1 MSKSKSKKIGRD
13 RLLIIMKMF
22 LGIFWAFYSL
32 RFKRIWRGHDWEE
45 ATRRS
50 LYKSEARRFRLTAV
64 ELGGLLIK
72 LGQFFSTRVDVL
84 PQDSIRELSGLQDEV
99 REETF
104 ADIRRVMEAELSCPI
119 EEVFVRFEEKALAA
133 ASLGQVHRAIL
144 KDGQTVAVK
153 VQRPGI
159 EDLVR
164 IDLKAIKKVVGF
176 LKRFTNWEK
185 FVDMDAI
192 YEEFSTTVW
201 EELDYIQEGKNAEA
215 FATNLSGDSDL
226 LIPAIIWSHT
236 TKKVLTMEYME
247 GMKVTDVAFLDEAG
261 VDRKKLASHLLQT
274 YIKQV
279 LVDGFFHAD
288 PHPGNLFVNRDG
300 KIILIDFGMVGT
312 ISPQL
317 RDTLVEMVVA
327 MVKRDYPTVVT
338 YLREVGFIRPHT
350 DSESLTRAL
359 GIFLEHILGSG
370 KELIKAN
377 LDSFLV
383 DLEQLL
389 YEQPFQIPA
398 NFTFLGRAL
407 GTLYGICVG
416 LYPEISFLD
425 EARPYINE
433 LTRGQHKLWDILKDK
448 SLSFMNALVELPPL
462 AESTLRQAQR
472 GELTVRVPLQS
483 LNQAMDENTRA
494 MRSLSWSLTF
504 GFSLLAGA
512 YLYVHNEKNLALIL
526 FLLSLGALLLG
537 LKNSRGRGTIRP
549 PHPVNRTGKPYR

>member
-1 MSKSKSKKIGRD
+1 MAKSNKTGRR
-13 RLLIIMKMF
+13 RLLVIIKMF

-32 RFKRIWRGHDWEE
+32 RFKRIWRGSDWEA

-50 LYKSEARRFRLTAV
+50 LYRSQARRFRLTAV

-72 LGQFFSTRVDVL
+72 LGQFFSTRVDML

-99 REETF
+99 REESF
-104 ADIRRVMEAELSCPI
+104 SDIRRVIEAELSCPL
-119 EEVFVRFEEKALAA
+119 EEIFTQFEEKALAA
-133 ASLGQVHRAIL
+133 ASLGQVHRAVL

-159 EDLVR
+159 EDLVG
-164 IDLKAIKKVVGF
+164 IDLKAIQKVVGF
-176 LKRFTNWEK
+176 LRRFTNWEQ
-185 FVDMDAI
+185 FIDMDAI
-192 YEEFSTTVW
+192 FEEFATTVW
-201 EELDYIQEGKNAEA
+201 EELDYIQEGKNAET
-215 FATNLSGDSDL
+215 FAANLSTDSDL
-226 LIPAIIWSHT
+226 LIPAIIWPLT
-236 TKKVLTMEYME
+236 TKKVLTMEFME
-247 GMKVTDVAFLDEAG
+247 GMKITDTTALNEA
-261 VDRKKLASHLLQT
+261 VIDRKKLASHLLQT

-288 PHPGNLFVNRDG
+288 PHPGNLFVNQDG

-312 ISPQL
+312 ISHEL
-317 RDTLVEMVVA
+317 RDTLAEMVVA

-338 YLREVGFIRPHT
+338 YLREVGFIRPNA
-350 DSESLTRAL
+350 DSDALTRAL

-370 KELIKAN
+370 KELIKTN
-377 LDSFLV
+377 LDSFLA

-425 EARPYINE
+425 EARPYIDE
-433 LTRGQHKLWDILKDK
+433 LTRGQHKLWDIIKDK
-448 SLSFMNALVELPPL
+448 SFNLMNALVELPPL

-472 GELTVRVPLQS
+472 GELTVRVPLQT
-483 LNQAMDENTRA
+483 LHQAMEDNTRA
-494 MRSLSWSLTF
+494 LRSLTWSMTF
-504 GFSLLAGA
+504 GFMLFTGA
-512 YLYVHNEKNLALIL
+512 YLYVHNEKDLAVIL
-526 FLLSLGALLLG
+526 FLLSLGALLMA
-537 LKNSRGRGTIRP
+537 LKGSRSRKQLRP
-549 PHPVNRTGKPYR
+549 PHPVNRSGKPHR